1 MPWEVCIVGR
11 VSAAKRVLD
20 KRFEDS
26 NRGEVAPF
34 QEECRRLAKEII
46 KYELAAAEAM
56 GGDKYITITAASVED
71 RHGFPEI
78 KMAIRLLPGF
88 VTE

>member
-11 VSAAKRVLD
+11 VSAARRVLD
-20 KRFEDS
+20 KRFEEAV
-26 NRGEVAPF
+26 RGDVTS
-34 QEECRRLAKEII
+34 QSKECHRLAKEIV
-46 KYELAAAEAM
+46 KQALDGAEAL

-71 RHGFPEI
+71 KLGFPEV

-88 VTE
+88 VEE